1 MKKAFLFT
9 PALLA
14 LSISAVSNAYAYD
27 KVYIFGDSLSDSGNN
42 GRFTTDG
49 KNKDKYPWLYNEYLA
64 QTLTGKKLDPSKE
77 KGTNY
82 AEGGATAIDGMNPD
96 NPKASTDSQL
106 KKYYDDLK
114 THNKSLDPNAIYIHW
129 IGGNDLTAALIAGQK
144 NPSNAHGIVQK
155 SANEAGA
162 QIKYLA
168 DNGAGLVIAPT
179 VPDVGTTPKLLE
191 IVLGTGLATKLTPVL
206 TEKMEKE
213 GKSPDEIKATIEATI
228 KNILHEV
235 HTKINE
241 ATIPSD
247 DGRNLALQKVFHDLS
262 QMAKTYGLDPESV
275 EKELTEK
282 YKEASAGATKLT
294 NDYNN
299 QVENA
304 INQSNGNIL
313 RADVNGLLREVI
325 SNPMI
330 YGFGNN
336 LGYACGVGKG
346 ANECESEQAGFDSSK
361 EFIFSDSFH
370 PSPLAHKI
378 LGQYIESIYIAPSQV
393 MTLNQV
399 NRAPVKGTRASLDG
413 HLQQLRS
420 SGNEHGKFGVF
431 GGYSGSRNNTFTL
444 GGDYQLTEGLLLGAL
459 YSNDKTERSSVSDFA
474 YNGNAHVVTTY
485 ALWNVFSNAWLSGDL
500 HHARIN
506 YDSLT
511 RSIQLGEA
519 TRRESGSTTGKQW
532 GARFAAGWDIPV
544 AGVVTTSP
552 IIQFAWDKGGVKGY
566 RESGNNSTSMHFS
579 DQNYTSK
586 VGTLGWRVD
595 TQLGRFNPYASVQF
609 NHQFGD
615 THFKLRSA
623 INSTK
628 TSFVMD
634 SGKQSKNWRQYTVGA
649 NANLFGNVRGFASVT
664 RNEGSSQDPN
674 YNFNLGI
681 NASF

>member
-14 LSISAVSNAYAYD
+14 LSISTVSNAYAYD
-27 KVYIFGDSLSDSGNN
+27 KIYVFGDSLSDTGNSKTDKLDIE
-42 GRFTTDG
+42 RFTTNG
-49 KNKDKYPWLYNEYLA
+49 KSEQLYAEYISWK
-64 QTLTGKKLDPSKE
+64 LTGSKLIPSNE
-77 KGTNY
+77 GGTNY
-82 AEGGATAIDGMNPD
+82 AKGGATSIWELNPKTPD
-96 NPKASTDSQL
+96 NTTNKQVSSYLKSNKRADS
-106 KKYYDDLK
+106 
-114 THNKSLDPNAIYIHW
+114 NGIYIHW
-129 IGGNDLTAALIAGQK
+129 VGGNDLAAALIASQK
-144 NPSNAHGIVQK
+144 NPSIAHDIMQK
-155 SANEAGA
+155 SASATAG
-162 QIKYLA
+162 QITQLVDA
-168 DNGAGLVIAPT
+168 GAGLVIAPT

-191 IVLGTGLATKLTPVL
+191 IVLETGLTTKLTPVL
-206 TEKMEKE
+206 TENMRKE

-228 KNILHEV
+228 KSILHGV
-235 HTKINE
+235 HTKVNE

-247 DGRNLALQKVFHDLS
+247 DGRNLTLQKVFHDLS
-262 QMAKTYGLDPESV
+262 QMAKAYGLDPESV

-282 YKEASAGATKLT
+282 YKEASAGATKFT

-299 QVENA
+299 QVENI
-304 INQSNGNIL
+304 INQINGNIL

-325 SNPMI
+325 ANPMI
-330 YGFGNN
+330 YGFSNN
-336 LGYACGVGKG
+336 LGYACGVGKS
-346 ANECESEQAGFDSSK
+346 ANECESGQADFDSSK
-361 EFIFSDSFH
+361 EFIFSDNFH

-399 NRAPVKGTRASLDG
+399 NRAPVKGARASLDG

-420 SGNEHGKFGVF
+420 GGNEAGKLGVF

-459 YSNDKTERSSVSDFA
+459 YSNDKTEHSPTSNFT
-474 YNGNAHVVTTY
+474 YNGNAHVATAY
-485 ALWNVFSNAWLSGDL
+485 GLWNVFNNAWLSGDL
-500 HHARIN
+500 HYARIN

-519 TRRESGSTTGKQW
+519 THRESGSTTGKQW

-544 AGVVTTSP
+544 ADVVTTSP
-552 IIQFAWDKGGVKGY
+552 IIQFAWDKGNVKGY
-566 RESGNNSTSMHFS
+566 RESGNNRTSMHFS

-586 VGTLGWRVD
+586 VGTLGWRAD

-623 INSTK
+623 INSTN
-628 TSFVMD
+628 TLFVMD

-649 NANLFGNVRGFASVT
+649 NVNLFGNVRGFASVT